1 MSFSKICLSRF
12 APLRSPNSLSAF
24 PFSLPVPLT
33 RALKLTC
40 AQHISCSCSASSS
53 SSSSSTHQK
62 GASTRW
68 RPMCLY
74 FTQGK
79 CTMVTFCADPLL
91 LFAKISYLFCIWFF
105 SLSNFVL
112 HITCSI
118 KCFNEC
124 TRTSFLLWCKVW
136 FSQMK
141 AFICI

>member
-12 APLRSPNSLSAF
+12 APLGSPNSLSAF

-33 RALKLTC
+33 RAHKLTC

-91 LFAKISYLFCIWFF
+91 RFCEDKLPFLHLIFQ
-105 SLSNFVL
+105 FVKFRIAY
-112 HITCSI
+112 HM
-118 KCFNEC
+118 FD
-124 TRTSFLLWCKVW
+124 
-136 FSQMK
+136 QM
-141 AFICI
+141 FQ